1 MTASPLAGVDPPAQ
15 QAPSLLAKGRLRAP
29 SLAPPLYTHYWP
41 PVPDHASIDPDLTEF
56 IDASVD
62 EQRRRL
68 ADSRA
73 DPEAHGRVLHGYLGS
88 LYADSFGYRDSPVA
102 ADDHAELARFRARLQ
117 LERELLEH
125 WVDSAPLPDPRDQ
138 ICVADYLDHLAADNP
153 GVNHPLFAYLR
164 DHASRAQMEL
174 FLQCELIRKGVGAA
188 RAPFSWSVCREC
200 RRLSPPPTCGM
211 SAVAANSR
219 TFTPTGCDVCSK
231 RRTAG
236 TVSIPTESGIRGSP
250 RSRRTYSPRCSPVR
264 HASRWPTVASSSS
277 RAGWNHTSGRSSR
290 A

>member
-174 FLQCELIRKGVGAA
+174 FLQCELIRNEVVDDEVALLVVG
-188 RAPFSWSVCREC
+188 
-200 RRLSPPPTCGM
+200 LQGM
-211 SAVAANSR
+211 QKAVAAANLWDECGR
-219 TFTPTGCDVCSK
+219 GKLANFHTYWL
-231 RRTAG
+231 RRLLD
-236 TVSIPTESGIRGSP
+236 
-250 RSRRTYSPRCSPVR
+250 
-264 HASRWPTVASSSS
+264 ASD
-277 RAGWNHTSGRSSR
+277 
-290 A
+290 